1 MTRRAKDVRDAGAI
15 VGIAIPGLAEL
26 LFGAEYSHAP
36 DANRQRIMRAVAKWP
51 VWTFDRAAAAKYGVL
66 AAELKRR
73 GRPMQQND
81 IQIAAIALTLG
92 NCIVVSKDVVTHFQ
106 LFSNTFKMGKQN
118 GVTLSRTP
126 PPERDVISGR
136 PLIVTTN

>member
-1 MTRRAKDVRDAGAI
+1 MKRYLLDTGIASDVVYRRGPVARRAKDIRDAGAI
-15 VGIAIPGLAEL
+15 VGIAIPVLAEL

-81 IQIAAIALTLG
+81 IQIAAIALT
-92 NCIVVSKDVVTHFQ
+92 STASTRSSAK
-106 LFSNTFKMGKQN
+106 
-118 GVTLSRTP
+118 
-126 PPERDVISGR
+126 
-136 PLIVTTN
+136 